1 MKKSFLSL
9 TLAALLCGQSAAL
22 ARQSSPATQRPRA
35 SDAQGAKPQATPAPT
50 GGQQQRRPVERRPS
64 SPDLADYGIQ
74 IAPDPRLIVIMAALE
89 AAGFDPTPKG
99 AEASAF
105 RGVVR
110 QDLSGLDPALRARM
124 KDFYERYR
132 LKDERATAADQ
143 SARYV
148 SLAYILGPP
157 PDFVAPPR
165 SDDLPTG
172 VLDVLDFVPLVR
184 EFFRKS
190 AASERLPDYLQM
202 HRAEGDKLRGPA
214 VEMARAV
221 LTYFNTRPETVFYER
236 TERVAPAA
244 QDSKKKPTEKNIS
257 RERVSVR
264 ERRFVIVPDLLA
276 APGAINFRNV
286 RDDYFAVVPAGT
298 DPRSSELRRGYLQYV
313 VDPLVARF
321 SQEVATKRPEIKSLL
336 DAETARKGR
345 ALTPDVFLATA
356 RSLVAAADARM
367 DETARLRALQLETS
381 AQLQA
386 ARDAS
391 AREAALRESKQRQ
404 AAIADESVARL
415 AEAYE
420 RGAVLSFHFA
430 EQLRGLEGSG
440 FDISNFVPD
449 MLATLSG
456 ARELRRPAEY
466 AEAVARHAAARKVV
480 LAAREAED
488 AAARDNPSDVRRA
501 ALIKSLGDVD
511 ELLRLKNYTD
521 AESRLNALKDTYR
534 EEPRVYFGLGQT
546 AMLSANDA
554 FDEEVQAQ
562 RLNNALAHFRQV
574 VLFAAPDDKALLSR
588 THVASGRILAF
599 LERTADAMR
608 EFDAAIA
615 LSDIPNG
622 AYREAMAEKKKL
634 SEKK

>member
-1 MKKSFLSL
+1 MKKSFVSL
-9 TLAALLCGQSAAL
+9 ALVALLCGQSAAL
-22 ARQSSPATQRPRA
+22 AWQSSPPAERPQA
-35 SDAQGAKPQATPAPT
+35 SQAQSAKPQARPAPAT
-50 GGQQQRRPVERRPS
+50 AAQQPQPPPRRPVERRPS

-74 IAPDPRLIVIMAALE
+74 IAPDPRLIVLMAALE

-110 QDLSGLDPALRARM
+110 QDLSELDPALRARL
-124 KDFYERYR
+124 KDFYERYK
-132 LKDERATAADQ
+132 LTDEGATAADQ
-143 SARYV
+143 TARYV
-148 SLAYILGPP
+148 SLAYTLGPP
-157 PDFVAPPR
+157 PEFEAPPR
-165 SDDLPTG
+165 SDDLPAG

-184 EFFRKS
+184 EFLLKS
-190 AASERLPDYLQM
+190 SAGGRLPDYLQM

-221 LTYFNTRPETVFYER
+221 LTYFNTRPETIFYER
-236 TERVAPAA
+236 AESAAPAA
-244 QDSKKKPTEKNIS
+244 QGNRKKPKQEQKAPPL
-257 RERVSVR
+257 RERM
-264 ERRFVIVPDLLA
+264 RRFVIVPDLLA
-276 APGAINFRNV
+276 APGAINFRVV
-286 RDDYFAVVPAGT
+286 RDDYFVVVPAGT

-321 SQEVATKRPEIKSLL
+321 SREVAAKRPEIKSLL
-336 DAETARKGR
+336 DAEAARKGR

-381 AQLQA
+381 AQLQSARDAA
-386 ARDAS
+386 ARDA
-391 AREAALRESKQRQ
+391 ALKESKQRQ
-404 AAIADESVARL
+404 SAIADESVARL

-440 FDISNFVPD
+440 FDI
-449 MLATLSG
+449 A
-456 ARELRRPAEY
+456 
-466 AEAVARHAAARKVV
+466 
-480 LAAREAED
+480 
-488 AAARDNPSDVRRA
+488 
-501 ALIKSLGDVD
+501 
-511 ELLRLKNYTD
+511 
-521 AESRLNALKDTYR
+521 
-534 EEPRVYFGLGQT
+534 
-546 AMLSANDA
+546 
-554 FDEEVQAQ
+554 
-562 RLNNALAHFRQV
+562 
-574 VLFAAPDDKALLSR
+574 SR

-615 LSDIPNG
+615 LADIPNG
-622 AYREAMAEKKKL
+622 AYREALAEKKKL